1 MLQQFAMLAVN
12 ALLSVLTP
20 EKIRAFISVGIAKVQ
35 EYVRSTP
42 GDLDDSLVIP
52 ASNLVLAA
60 LEIPGPKGEIDIS
73 GELKKLF
80 DALGDLKSIFID
92 AGLDYIE
99 DKVEASE
106 NKVDDMI
113 VLPACKLVRVVLRVP
128 DNDG

>member
-1 MLQQFAMLAVN
+1 MLQQFAMFAVN

-20 EKIRAFISVGIAKVQ
+20 EKVREFIQAGVAKVQ

-42 GDLDDSLVIP
+42 GEVDDALVIP

-60 LEIPGPKGEIDIS
+60 LEIPGPDGQIDIN

-80 DALGDLKSIFID
+80 DALGDLKTVFID

-99 DKVEASE
+99 DKVIASE
-106 NKVDDMI
+106 NKIDDTVI
-113 VLPACKLVRVVLRVP
+113 LPACNLVRTVLRVP
-128 DNDG
+128 DND